1 MENPFETLDKN
12 GRMSATVMMV
22 NDRVYVR
29 DILLPKTPNAD
40 RRECNHVIHENN
52 RLFVNGYEF
61 DFETETWKR
70 TFKSTIKD
78 IFG

>member
-1 MENPFETLDKN
+1 MENPFKTSDAN
-12 GRMSATVMMV
+12 GKIGAIVTMI

-29 DILLPKTPNAD
+29 DVLLPKTPNAD
-40 RRECNHVIHENN
+40 RRNCTHVIHENN